1 MEMRDKERF
10 RILIVDDNNE
20 NRRII
25 AMILSPNKEFDLT
38 LVSSGYAAVEF
49 SLKTIPDLILLDIMM
64 PEMDGYE
71 VARKLKSDERTK
83 DIPILFVTANT
94 DDESI
99 SKGFES
105 GGIDYITKPFNHNE
119 LLARVNVQVRLK
131 KYHKQLEEQNR
142 LLLEKKSL
150 LTALVDEKTK
160 KIADITRALVTA
172 LENANQ
178 MNDTDTGEHIKR
190 VSEYAGIIA
199 LERTGDIDFSKQIRL
214 YSSLHDV
221 GKVGIPDILL
231 KKPGMYT
238 ALERET
244 MRQHVLFG
252 AKMLDSPGIPRLAVN
267 IARYHHEKWDGSG
280 YLEGLSGSDIPL
292 EARIVTLAD
301 IYDAL
306 GAKRTYKDAFPED
319 KIDEIILEGK
329 GTFFD
334 PELVDLFFKNKSKM
348 LEVKRML

>member
-1 MEMRDKERF
+1 MEMKNKDPF

-25 AMILSPNKEFDLT
+25 AMILSTNKEFDLT
-38 LVSSGYAAVEF
+38 LVNSGLAAVEF
-49 SLKTIPDLILLDIMM
+49 SIKNKPDLVLLDIMM
-64 PEMDGYE
+64 PGMDGYE
-71 VARKLKSDERTK
+71 VAEKLKADERTK

-131 KYHKQLEEQNR
+131 KYHKQLMEQNK
-142 LLLEKKSL
+142 LLLEKKAL
-150 LTALVDEKTK
+150 LSALVDEKTK
-160 KIADITRALVTA
+160 KIEDITRALVSA

-178 MNDTDTGEHIKR
+178 MNDTDTGAHINR

-199 LERTGDIDFSKQIRL
+199 WECTGDVDFAKQVRL

-238 ALERET
+238 SAEREE
-244 MRQHVLFG
+244 MRQHVVFG
-252 AKMLDSPGIPRLAVN
+252 AKMLDSPGVPQLAVN

-292 EARIVTLAD
+292 EARIVTLVD

-306 GAKRTYKDAFPED
+306 GTKRTYKDAFPED
-319 KIDEIILEGK
+319 KINEIILEGK

-334 PELVDLFFKNKSKM
+334 PDLVDLFFKAKSKI
-348 LEVKRML
+348 LEAKRML